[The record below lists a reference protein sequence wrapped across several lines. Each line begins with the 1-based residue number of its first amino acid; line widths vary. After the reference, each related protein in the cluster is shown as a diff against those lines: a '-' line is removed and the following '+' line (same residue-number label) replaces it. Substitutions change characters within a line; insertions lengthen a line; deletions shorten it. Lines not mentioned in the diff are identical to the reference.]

1 MNYSIREVPDG
12 EFHYP
17 REAILPVNGERQLT
31 DLYPSVIS
39 LPYRPIL
46 VDANGKLV
54 LLDTGAGP
62 LAPSTGQLQVS
73 LRGLQVTPE
82 MIDVVVL
89 SHAHADH
96 IGGLV
101 DHEGRPAFPNA
112 RIVIGRKEY
121 EFWRRSGFRERLGDG
136 SVYGNPAIES
146 LVGRWF
152 DQYLVTL
159 EERLELVG
167 EEAEVLRGITLV
179 PAPGHTPGHSALLI
193 HDGAEPVLVAGDAFL
208 LAEHVAH
215 PEWAS
220 PLDLDAT
227 QTVET
232 RRHLLDRA
240 ATDRCCV
247 VHYHVGGVG
256 RILRRGHGY
265 VWEPSHAPELAQTAS

>member
-17 REAILPVNGERQLT
+17 REAILPANGDRQFT
-31 DLYPSVIS
+31 AQYSAVIS

-46 VDANGKLV
+46 VDADGKLV

-73 LRGLQVTPE
+73 LRGLQVAPE

-96 IGGLV
+96 IGGLI
-101 DHEGRPAFPNA
+101 DHQGRPAFPNA
-112 RIVIGRKEY
+112 RIMIGRKEY
-121 EFWRRSGFRERLGDG
+121 EFWRSSGFRERLGDG
-136 SVYGNPAIES
+136 SVYGNSAIES

-159 EERLELVG
+159 EESLEFVG
-167 EEAEVLRGITLV
+167 EEAEVSRGITLV
-179 PAPGHTPGHSALLI
+179 PAPGHTPGHSAFLI
-193 HDGAEPVLVAGDAFL
+193 HDGAEPVLFTGDAFM

-215 PEWAS
+215 PEWVS

-232 RRHLLDRA
+232 RRRLLDRA
-240 ATDRCCV
+240 ATDRWCV
-247 VHYHVGGVG
+247 VHYHVGGAG
-256 RILRRGHGY
+256 RILRRGYGY
-265 VWEPSHAPELAQTAS
+265 VWEPSSVPELTRTAS